1 MSKTSSYRSVLLC
14 VAAAAA
20 GVLWLATPAKARA
33 DDTYAAIAYS
43 EKTGHYGYGY
53 NFDTCAAAEEQALS
67 ECKGDD
73 AKIVVWARNA
83 WCALAISDNGP
94 YGWAYGD
101 SEETVKDTALQKC
114 KDAGGKNAHIAVF
127 GYSSK

>member
-1 MSKTSSYRSVLLC
+1 MSNTHSHRSAILSLV
-14 VAAAAA
+14 VAA
-20 GVLWLATPAKARA
+20 GLLWLAHPAQARA

-43 EKTGHYGYGY
+43 EKTGHYGYGF
-53 NFDTCAAAEEQALS
+53 NFDTREAAEQRALS

-83 WCALAISDNGP
+83 WAALAVSDNGH

-101 SEETVKDTALQKC
+101 SEESVKNTALQKC
-114 KDAGGKNAHIAVF
+114 KDAGGTNAHIAVY